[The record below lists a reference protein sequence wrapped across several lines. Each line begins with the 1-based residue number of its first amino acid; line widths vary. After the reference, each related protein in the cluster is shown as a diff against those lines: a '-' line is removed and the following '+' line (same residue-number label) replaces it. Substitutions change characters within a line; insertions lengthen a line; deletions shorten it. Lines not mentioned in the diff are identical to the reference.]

1 MKKGISVMSLIA
13 AVTIIMIL
21 LTTVTVSGI
30 NTAHNAK
37 KIAFG
42 AEIKM
47 IQGAVDAYY
56 TENNATYPIKD
67 KAYSIEI
74 NDDVSKKN
82 RMIFNSNEGEGISS
96 FTVYAIDYDLIG
108 VKNLI
113 YGKPKDKDEN
123 DIYVVSRKSG
133 KVYYLKGLKIGSET
147 YYTVT
152 DDIENL
158 LSYNSEKNTVNS
170 PIIKF
175 EPSTTEWTSD
185 NIEIGVNLPSDCK
198 VISSM
203 YNDKSVSLDNLK
215 VEENG
220 TLIIKYYEEK
230 EQSKIKE
237 AKYIVSNI
245 DKEGPEVTIDE
256 DKLVEL
262 KSGNDIG
269 YIYIKSKSD
278 DLSGIKYFKYDYGD
292 FTDFDNAKKHFHA
305 SGIDVKEDIIFFRS
319 FTEDITIYAED
330 NAGNVNIQKITPY
343 GDIIKIEDPS
353 IPADASIYPVV
364 PKGFTKV
371 NTSIGGWNVTS
382 EQVTLNG
389 KTYYKAKGWNDGLV
403 IQDDLGNQ
411 FVWVPVEIDD
421 EYKNGI
427 SSDPLNISLTKFK
440 RSSSVYEEP
449 FANALRDTTE
459 KNSYRTMIT
468 SVVNY
473 GGFYV
478 GRYKAKGASN
488 ATVENLKITKDGT
501 EYAARF
507 TEYTYTSN
515 ADMNL
520 VEWTLVDSLSKISG
534 EQKQYNY
541 SLILGI
547 QWDRMVEWL
556 GSNSNNIEELRTGS
570 AEWTREVENS
580 ITDSSVGISGGYK
593 IITRGG
599 QTDLTNRAPK
609 FPILPDYINLQEVPH
624 PTGAVRVTLNLN
636 I

>member
-67 KAYSIEI
+67 KAYSIKINEDDVS

-82 RMIFNSNEGEGISS
+82 KMIFNSNEGEGISS

-113 YGKPKDKDEN
+113 YGKPKDNDNDN

-175 EPSTTEWTSD
+175 EPSTTEWTND
-185 NIEIGVNLPSDCK
+185 NIEIGVNLPSDCQ

-203 YNDKSVSLDNLK
+203 YNDENVSLDNLK
-215 VEENG
+215 VKENG
-220 TLIIKYYEEK
+220 TLIIKYSEEK
-230 EQSKIKE
+230 EKIKE

-278 DLSGIKYFKYDYGD
+278 DLSGIKYFKYDYGNFND
-292 FTDFDNAKKHFHA
+292 VDSAKKHFHA

-343 GDIIKIEDPS
+343 GDIIKIEEPS

-371 NTSIGGWNVTS
+371 NTSIGGWNLTS

-389 KTYYKAKGWNDGLV
+389 KTYYKARGWNDGLV

-440 RSSSVYEEP
+440 RSSIVYEEP
-449 FANALRDTTE
+449 FDNVLRSDIPE
-459 KNSYRTMIT
+459 KNSYRAPEFEYLNCKVMYIKDIFERYMI
-468 SVVNY
+468 
-473 GGFYV
+473 
-478 GRYKAKGASN
+478 
-488 ATVENLKITKDGT
+488 
-501 EYAARF
+501 
-507 TEYTYTSN
+507 
-515 ADMNL
+515 
-520 VEWTLVDSLSKISG
+520 
-534 EQKQYNY
+534 
-541 SLILGI
+541 
-547 QWDRMVEWL
+547 
-556 GSNSNNIEELRTGS
+556 
-570 AEWTREVENS
+570 
-580 ITDSSVGISGGYK
+580 
-593 IITRGG
+593 
-599 QTDLTNRAPK
+599 
-609 FPILPDYINLQEVPH
+609 
-624 PTGAVRVTLNLN
+624 
-636 I
+636 

>member
-67 KAYSIEI
+67 KAYSIKI
-74 NDDVSKKN
+74 NDDDDDDDVSKKN
-82 RMIFNSNEGEGISS
+82 KMIFNSNEGEGISS

-113 YGKPKDKDEN
+113 YGKQKDKDEN

-175 EPSTTEWTSD
+175 EPSTTEWTNES
-185 NIEIGVNLPSDCK
+185 IEIKITVPTTLTLDSIKYDGAS
-198 VISSM
+198 ISSFTDSKLTV
-203 YNDKSVSLDNLK
+203 DK
-215 VEENG
+215 NG
-220 TLIIKYYEEK
+220 TLTVKYTENSSSK
-230 EQSKIKE
+230 EME

-245 DKEGPEVTIDE
+245 DKEKPEVIIDE

-292 FTDFDNAKKHFHA
+292 FNDFDNAKKHFHA

-330 NAGNVNIQKITPY
+330 NAGNVDIKKITPY

-353 IPADASIYPVV
+353 ISADASIYPVV
-364 PKGFTKV
+364 QKGFTKV
-371 NTSIGGWNVTS
+371 NTSIDGWDLTS
-382 EQVTLNG
+382 EQITLNG
-389 KTYYKAKGWNDGLV
+389 KTYYKARGWNDGLV
-403 IQDDLGNQ
+403 IQDDLENK

-440 RSSSVYEEP
+440 RSSIVYEEP
-449 FANALRDTTE
+449 FDNALRSDIPE
-459 KNSYRTMIT
+459 KNSYRAPEFEYLNCKVMYIKDIFERYMI
-468 SVVNY
+468 
-473 GGFYV
+473 
-478 GRYKAKGASN
+478 
-488 ATVENLKITKDGT
+488 
-501 EYAARF
+501 
-507 TEYTYTSN
+507 
-515 ADMNL
+515 
-520 VEWTLVDSLSKISG
+520 
-534 EQKQYNY
+534 
-541 SLILGI
+541 
-547 QWDRMVEWL
+547 
-556 GSNSNNIEELRTGS
+556 
-570 AEWTREVENS
+570 
-580 ITDSSVGISGGYK
+580 
-593 IITRGG
+593 
-599 QTDLTNRAPK
+599 
-609 FPILPDYINLQEVPH
+609 
-624 PTGAVRVTLNLN
+624 
-636 I
+636 